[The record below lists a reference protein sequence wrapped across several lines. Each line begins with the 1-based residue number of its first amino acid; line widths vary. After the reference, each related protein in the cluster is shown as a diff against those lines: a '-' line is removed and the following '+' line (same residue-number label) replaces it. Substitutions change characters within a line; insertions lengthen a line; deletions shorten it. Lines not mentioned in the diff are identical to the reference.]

1 MWKNAEFRIGTKKK
15 LNVIFKYMRKYM
27 IFSFD
32 FKQPKSDLK
41 TKELEDFF
49 CELNN
54 LKLHERH
61 MDLNEDACGKVR

>member
-49 CELNN
+49 VN
-54 LKLHERH
+54 
-61 MDLNEDACGKVR
+61 